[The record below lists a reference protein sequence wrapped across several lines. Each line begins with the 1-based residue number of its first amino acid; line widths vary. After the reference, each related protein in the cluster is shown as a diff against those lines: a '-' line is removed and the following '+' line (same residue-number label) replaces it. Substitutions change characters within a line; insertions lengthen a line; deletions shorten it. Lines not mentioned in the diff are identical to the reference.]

1 MRVLRGLGALAHGDF
16 QRGCVATVGVFDGVH
31 LGHLTVLKHVVARA
45 KDLDATPTMVTFSGH
60 PKNVLLGHAPA
71 KLTSLEHRLRLFK
84 RYGIET
90 TLVLEFN
97 EAIRVMSAVDF
108 VRTVLLDGLGLRE
121 LVFGFDSKFGHDRQ
135 GTPSALAPIA
145 AKWGFTIDEVEP
157 VRLAGRAV
165 SSTAIREAVQL
176 GDLDAARAMLSRP
189 FSVLG
194 TVVHGDKRGRD
205 LGFPTANLDPHHEI
219 LPPRG
224 VYAAATVIE
233 GQLVPAVL
241 NLGRRP
247 TFDGSDLL
255 IETHILDWQGDL
267 YDRNL
272 EVFFLQHL
280 RGELKF
286 DDAEALK
293 GQIAKDVGNA
303 KKIWREAGLDSPAA
317 VFFPPYIRADSSVG
331 RATD

>member
-1 MRVLRGLGALAHGDF
+1 MRVLRGLGALPHPDAKS
-16 QRGCVATVGVFDGVH
+16 GCVATVGVFDGVH
-31 LGHLTVLKHVVARA
+31 LGHLTVLQHVHARA
-45 KDLDATPTMVTFSGH
+45 KELDVTPTMVTFAGH

-84 RYGIET
+84 RHGIET
-90 TLVLEFN
+90 TLVLEFD
-97 EAIRVMSAVDF
+97 ETIREMSATDF
-108 VRTVLLDGLGLRE
+108 VRKILLNGLGLRE

-145 AKWGFTIDEVEP
+145 AEWGFAIDEVEP
-157 VRLAGRAV
+157 VRIAGRAV

-176 GDLDAARAMLSRP
+176 GDLVAARSMLSRP

-224 VYAAATVIE
+224 VYAAAIILDGE
-233 GQLVPAVL
+233 IAPAVL
-241 NLGRRP
+241 NLGHRP

-255 IETHILDWQGDL
+255 IETHVIDWSGDL
-267 YDRNL
+267 YGRNL
-272 EVFFLQHL
+272 EVFFLERI
-280 RGELKF
+280 RGEQRF
-286 DDAEALK
+286 ENGRALQD
-293 GQIAKDVGNA
+293 QITKDVENA
-303 KKIWREAGLDSPAA
+303 RKIWRNAGLDSPEA